1 MDNILQFPK
10 VESNSKDEIRSSLIN
25 NLVEN
30 GASKE
35 RADLIAERMSPFLD
49 ILCSFEFH
57 PDFPE
62 NPKTEDYNLLFKQI
76 SEKSRY
82 LGKNSFSREL
92 VVSAGIPNVIDLGS
106 GVNSPSFRSIWS

>member
-76 SEKSRY
+76 SEKISIV
-82 LGKNSFSREL
+82 REEL
-92 VVSAGIPNVIDLGS
+92 LLERISSECWNTQCD
-106 GVNSPSFRSIWS
+106 

>member
-10 VESNSKDEIRSSLIN
+10 VESNSIDEIRSSLIN
-25 NLVEN
+25 NLIEN

-35 RADLIAERMSPFLD
+35 RAELMFKRMSPFLD

-62 NPKTEDYNLLFKQI
+62 NPTPEDYNLIFKHL
-76 SEKSRY
+76 SEKISI
-82 LGKNSFSREL
+82 FREEL
-92 VVSAGIPNVIDLGS
+92 LLERISTESWNTQGDGF
-106 GVNSPSFRSIWS
+106 GF

>member
-35 RADLIAERMSPFLD
+35 RADLS
-49 ILCSFEFH
+49 S
-57 PDFPE
+57 
-62 NPKTEDYNLLFKQI
+62 
-76 SEKSRY
+76 
-82 LGKNSFSREL
+82 
-92 VVSAGIPNVIDLGS
+92 
-106 GVNSPSFRSIWS
+106 

>member
-10 VESNSKDEIRSSLIN
+10 VESNSKDEIRGLLIN
-25 NLVEN
+25 NLIEN

-35 RADLIAERMSPFLD
+35 RADLMFERMSPFLD

-62 NPKTEDYNLLFKQI
+62 NPKPEDYHLLFKQL
-76 SEKSRY
+76 SEKIAI
-82 LGKNSFSREL
+82 FREEL
-92 VVSAGIPNVIDLGS
+92 LLERISTESWNTQCD
-106 GVNSPSFRSIWS
+106 